1 MGGDCLAFIEIHGPC
16 RIQGGLTVQGSKNA
30 VLPMM
35 AASVLNRGMTVL
47 ENVPRIQDVFCM
59 MGILDSLGARCRLEG
74 NRLEIDTSDISGW
87 RIAREEMEKM
97 RSSIM
102 FLGALLG
109 RFREAG
115 VYSPGGCMIGKR
127 PIDWHLRA
135 LRKMG
140 AEIREPEADGFLY
153 ARTAG
158 LCGAEIVFP
167 FPSVG
172 ALENVLFAAVMAEGR
187 TVLRGCAR
195 EPEIGQLCRFLNSMG
210 ASIRGIDTE
219 VLIVEGGLPL
229 HDTRF
234 RVGGDRIAAGTYLLA
249 AAAGSGEVIVDGVC
263 TEELQAVVKVLG
275 LLGVSVYEEAS
286 LLYAHSGRRLRA
298 VSVKTGPYPA
308 FPTDLQPLL
317 MAALIRA
324 DGISTLEETVFE
336 NRFAAAEEFRHLGA
350 RIDCNGQIARIE
362 GVKTLKGAALQA
374 RDLRGGAALVVAAL
388 GADGCSY
395 VSGCEHI
402 ERGYED
408 ICRDL
413 RTLGAQIRHREDDQD
428 RQNTD

>member
-1 MGGDCLAFIEIHGPC
+1 MAFIEIHGPC

-59 MGILDSLGARCRLEG
+59 MGILDSLGCRCRLEK
-74 NRLEIDTSDISGW
+74 NCLEIDTSDVSGW

-102 FLGALLG
+102 LLGALLG

-127 PIDWHLRA
+127 PIDWHLHA
-135 LRKMG
+135 LRRLG

-158 LCGAEIVFP
+158 LYGAEIVFP

-172 ALENVLFAAVMAEGR
+172 AVENALFAAVMAQGR
-187 TVLRGCAR
+187 TILRGCAR

-210 ASIRGIDTE
+210 ASIRGIGTE

-229 HDTRF
+229 HDTKF

-249 AAAGSGEVIVDGVC
+249 AAASGGEVIVDGIQS
-263 TEELQAVVKVLG
+263 EELRSLVEVLG
-275 LLGVSVYEEAS
+275 QSGVSVYEEPS
-286 LLYAHSGRRLRA
+286 LLYVHSGRRLRA

-317 MAALIRA
+317 MAALIQA
-324 DGISTLEETVFE
+324 DGLSVLEETVFE
-336 NRFAAAEEFRHLGA
+336 NRFAAAEELCRLGAHIECSGRIA
-350 RIDCNGQIARIE
+350 RID
-362 GVKTLKGAALQA
+362 GVEKLRSSVLRA
-374 RDLRGGAALVVAAL
+374 RDLRGGAALVAAAL
-388 GADGCSY
+388 VADGWSR

-413 RTLGAQIRHREDDQD
+413 RTLGAQIRRREDDQD
-428 RQNTD
+428 RQDTD